1 MLLRITEFF
10 CFSNLQKKTFDVVK
24 QKNPDITCRDFFC
37 APERISDLTAKV
49 HSKHEISCCFASLN
63 FFVSPT
69 YKRKLLTLLNKKIP
83 TLYVEIS
90 FVTPKG
96 FEPLTFALEG
106 RCSIQLSYG
115 AIIFYFNRTRCAILP
130 TFRESYGAI
139 IF

>member
-10 CFSNLQKKTFDVVK
+10 CIANLQKKTFDVVK

-37 APERISDLTAKV
+37 DPERSKDPAAIV
-49 HSKHEISCCFASLN
+49 HSKHEISYCFASRY

-115 AIIFYFNRTRCAILP
+115 AIIFYFNRSRCAFFP
-130 TFRESYGAI
+130 TIRESYGAI